1 MSTKERRPGRV
12 AGWLYRALLLAYPA
26 RFRRTWGREL
36 VETFRD
42 GGRDAARQGG
52 AALAR
57 FWLRT
62 VEDLVRSAA
71 AERWVEHKRGP
82 AMSRQSALYGA
93 FVAGAALVFGWLC
106 LHTDETGIL
115 AGSLM
120 LLAFA
125 LAFARPRRAWLA
137 AGLGLVAPLVQG
149 LAHLASWR
157 VPYPNDWPQ
166 VAGAAVAL
174 VFSIVAALGGAL
186 CGWAV
191 AQVRRTMV

>member
-1 MSTKERRPGRV
+1 MSTKQRGLLRV
-12 AGWLYRALLLAYPA
+12 AGWLYRALLFGYPA

-36 VETFRD
+36 AETFRD
-42 GGRDAARQGG
+42 GSRDAARQGG

-62 VEDLVRSAA
+62 VEDLVQSAV
-71 AERWVEHKRGP
+71 AERWVQHKGGL
-82 AMSRQSALYGA
+82 AMTRQSMTYGA
-93 FVAGAALVFGWLC
+93 FVAAGALVFGWLC

-120 LLAFA
+120 LLAFV
-125 LAFARPRRAWLA
+125 LAFARPRHAWLA
-137 AGLGLVAPLVQG
+137 AGLGLVAPLAQA
-149 LAHLASWR
+149 LAHLAGWR

-166 VAGAAVAL
+166 VAGAAVAV

-186 CGWAV
+186 CGWAF
-191 AQVRRTMV
+191 AQMRRTMA